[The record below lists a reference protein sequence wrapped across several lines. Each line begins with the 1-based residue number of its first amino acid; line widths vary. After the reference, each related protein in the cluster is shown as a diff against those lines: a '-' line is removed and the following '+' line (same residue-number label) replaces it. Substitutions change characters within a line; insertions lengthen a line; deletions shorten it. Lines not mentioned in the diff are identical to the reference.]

1 LPCIQN
7 LNASTH
13 PTGRIT
19 HYKRRDAADT
29 AEVVLRSMKAVR
41 FVVLLVSCG
50 FLTLTAAASDAQVR
64 PDNRTIVRDLTNERG
79 FTLDM
84 FDSNFW
90 QLARHPSPAS
100 IDQFGELVH
109 RPPTRGIQFE
119 LLTPGDFGATIH
131 LYW

>member
-1 LPCIQN
+1 M
-7 LNASTH
+7 
-13 PTGRIT
+13 
-19 HYKRRDAADT
+19 K
-29 AEVVLRSMKAVR
+29 VVGFLI
-41 FVVLLVSCG
+41 VLVTLG
-50 FLTLTAAASDAQVR
+50 FLTLSATASHAQVR
-64 PDNRTIVRDLTNERG
+64 PDNRPIVRDLTNERG

-100 IDQFGELVH
+100 MDQFGELVH

-131 LYW
+131 VYW